1 MESLEMITLEIDS
14 LDRML
19 SRRTFLSY
27 AAMAAATPRLALDQ
41 GDRDFLRKVA
51 ATLIPAQAVS
61 ATGIDVVANID
72 RLMARGSAE
81 HRAKVLRLLSW
92 ARRVSFLYG
101 GEQVAVR
108 SRGSRFTL
116 VQKMGKALSALCL
129 VAFWGD
135 ERTMNLIATP
145 ERI

>member
-1 MESLEMITLEIDS
+1 MESMEMITLEIDS
-14 LDRML
+14 LDRLL

-27 AAMAAATPRLALDQ
+27 AAMLAAAPRLTLDQ

-51 ATLIPAQAVS
+51 ATLIPAQALS

-72 RLMARGSAE
+72 RLLARGSAE
-81 HRAKVLRLLSW
+81 HRTKVLRLVSW

-108 SRGSRFTL
+108 SRGSRFAL

-135 ERTMNLIATP
+135 ERAMNLIAMP
-145 ERI
+145 ERV

>member
-1 MESLEMITLEIDS
+1 MESMEMITLEIDS
-14 LDRML
+14 LDRLL

-27 AAMAAATPRLALDQ
+27 AAMLAAAPRLTLDQ

-51 ATLIPAQAVS
+51 ATLIPAQALS

-72 RLMARGSAE
+72 RLLARGSAE
-81 HRAKVLRLLSW
+81 HRTKVLRLVSW

-101 GEQVAVR
+101 SEQVAVR
-108 SRGSRFTL
+108 SRGSRFAL

-135 ERTMNLIATP
+135 ERAMNLIAMP
-145 ERI
+145 ERV